1 MHVVVCLPGALET
14 SRVLTDGN
22 VTRGLYSW
30 DVYTT
35 VCKFSHMRKSL
46 VSPGESLAIEEC
58 GVVIDIST
66 CEVAACVNCCGVK
79 PKTSAQ
85 PQVS

>member
-1 MHVVVCLPGALET
+1 MVVCLPDALEA
-14 SRVLTDGN
+14 SRLLADGN
-22 VTRGLYSW
+22 VTTGLYSW

-35 VCKFSHMRKSL
+35 VCKFSHMTKSL
-46 VSPGESLAIEEC
+46 VSPGEGLAIEVC
-58 GVVIDIST
+58 GVVIDISARG
-66 CEVAACVNCCGVK
+66 VAAHVSSSGVK